1 MSIKPIM
8 YFTQTLNLHL
18 TMSYLDHILI
28 LVMNYLWLSQVFTD
42 IKVAPIVELDKTYN
56 GYAWDFY
63 NHGIVAAIK
72 KDNRLKQGEDF
83 ALLNDFLL
91 MLRVIRV
98 SLSELEPVDEN
109 DPVLKTF
116 TIMENNFST
125 SFYKAYNSN
134 RHWET

>member
-1 MSIKPIM
+1 
-8 YFTQTLNLHL
+8 
-18 TMSYLDHILI
+18 
-28 LVMNYLWLSQVFTD
+28 
-42 IKVAPIVELDKTYN
+42 VAPIVELDKTYN

-72 KDNRLKQGEDF
+72 KDNRLKQGEDY

-98 SLSELEPVDEN
+98 SLSELEPVDDN

-116 TIMENNFST
+116 TTIENNFAT
-125 SFYKAYNSN
+125 SFYKAYDIT
-134 RHWET
+134 RY

>member
-1 MSIKPIM
+1 V
-8 YFTQTLNLHL
+8 T
-18 TMSYLDHILI
+18 
-28 LVMNYLWLSQVFTD
+28 NYLWLSQVFTD

-83 ALLNDFLL
+83 TLLKDFLL

-116 TIMENNFST
+116 TIIEDNFAT
-125 SFYKAYNSN
+125 NFNKAYGIIN
-134 RHWET
+134 RY